1 MCQYREPEEE
11 TNRQQGHELQHPKGT
26 VPQVTFALFHH
37 CSFSLAMPSIW
48 SLQWSFPELIQAGP
62 RLGLC
67 PQELAL
73 NYSILGFVLFTQR
86 ACLK

>member
-1 MCQYREPEEE
+1 MAQCDSTENLRK
-11 TNRQQGHELQHPKGT
+11 RQTDSKGT
-26 VPQVTFALFHH
+26 VPQVTCALFHH

-48 SLQWSFPELIQAGP
+48 SLQWSFPELNHAGP

-73 NYSILGFVLFTQR
+73 NYSILVFVLFIPKGL
-86 ACLK
+86 ASNK